1 MVHPGRQSGG
11 LQGRYLQHLT
21 SIMAADYPDI
31 PAASQPL
38 LLVGGGGH
46 CRSVIDVIE
55 HHQGFSI
62 RGIVQPATEGHR
74 PVLGYPVVGTD
85 ADLPALLAETPCALI
100 TVGQI
105 KSPAIRRRLF
115 ERLHEQGAK
124 LPVIISPRAHVSRHA
139 RIAAGSVVMHGAI
152 VNACA
157 HIGYNAII
165 NTLALVEHDVTIGDH
180 CHIATG
186 ARLNGGVRVD
196 AGCFIGSG
204 AIVHQGVHIG
214 AGSVIAAGAVVT
226 RDLPPQS
233 LFKPTP

>member
-1 MVHPGRQSGG
+1 MLGT
-11 LQGRYLQHLT
+11 L
-21 SIMAADYPDI
+21 PDI
-31 PAASQPL
+31 QTASSPL
-38 LLVGGGGH
+38 LLIGGGGH
-46 CRSVIDVIE
+46 CRSVIDVVE
-55 HHQGFSI
+55 NSRSFSI
-62 RGIVQPATEGHR
+62 RGIVQPAVEGKEAL
-74 PVLGYPVVGTD
+74 LGYPVVGTD
-85 ADLPALLAETPCALI
+85 DDLPTLLSETPHALI

-105 KSPAIRRRLF
+105 KSPNIRRRLF
-115 ERLHEQGAK
+115 EALSDRGAI
-124 LPVIISPRAHVSRHA
+124 LPIVVSPCAHVSRHA
-139 RIAAGSVVMHGAI
+139 QIAAGSIVMHGAI